1 MNVSITIS
9 GLLIG
14 NAYRA
19 YERCVEDRLSGN
31 VFTTE
36 DNNLS
41 FHAIDVYILSVTA
54 LEAFINEV
62 CFGGPKIRMIN
73 GAPVPRDQIED
84 LELKK
89 KYYLLPLL
97 LWGKTY
103 ERGARPYQDFEMLI
117 RIRNDLIHYKMR
129 HYHRDNEPKYFK
141 ILSERDALLSSPHP
155 DADFAWVF
163 KIFNSKGALWAYN
176 TACRMAKE
184 LLRLADQ
191 QTQGVWSQM
200 VDINFREI
208 PGDYWKRIIEESTNL
223 SKEPRDK

>member
-1 MNVSITIS
+1 MNGSITIS
-9 GLLIG
+9 GFLIG
-14 NAYRA
+14 NARQA
-19 YERCVEDRLSGN
+19 YERCVKDRLSGK
-31 VFTTE
+31 VFTTV

-41 FHAIDVYILSVTA
+41 SHAIDVYILSVTA

-62 CFGGPKIRMIN
+62 CFGGPKISMIN
-73 GAPVPRDQIED
+73 GTPAPRDLIED
-84 LELKK
+84 LEIRK

-103 ERGARPYQDFEMLI
+103 EREVRPYQDFEMLV

-129 HYHRDNEPKYFK
+129 GYQRGKEPKYFNV
-141 ILSERDALLSSPHP
+141 LAARGALLTSPHS

-176 TACRMAKE
+176 TTCQMAKE
-184 LLRLADQ
+184 LLKLADQ
-191 QTQGVWSQM
+191 QTQGFWSQT

-208 PGDYWKRIIEESTNL
+208 PDDYWRKVVEESTQSL
-223 SKEPRDK
+223 